1 MTLLM
6 VECANIETKYIVVAI
21 NVFIVSLEI
30 VT

>member
-6 VECANIETKYIVVAI
+6 VEYANIETKHIVVAI